1 MRGLTIGQKA
11 STERVFTSSDIADY
25 NWLTNDDGLQFG
37 AVSPDQNRQTVPG
50 PLIGGMISYLLGTKL
65 PGRGTNWLKQ
75 HYSFSTPANIGE
87 LIQAEVEV
95 IRLRPEKDLVNLHV
109 CCSNSSGDVI
119 CTGEALVLVTDLVPG
134 E

>member
-25 NWLTNDDGLQFG
+25 NWLTDDDGLQFG
-37 AVSPDQNRQTVPG
+37 TGSPDQNGQTVPG
-50 PLIGGMISYLLGTKL
+50 PLIGGMVSYLLGTKL

-75 HYSFSTPANIGE
+75 YYSFNTPANIGE

-95 IRLRPEKDLVNLHV
+95 IRLRPEKDLVNLRV
-109 CCSNSSGDVI
+109 NCSNSSGDII